1 MGGFNGSNMN
11 LEVENEGKNYE
22 RRMTLQVSD
31 AQKLQL
37 TSGVEKVENT
47 DPVAADLQAQ
57 NSMVS

>member
-37 TSGVEKVENT
+37 TSGPVENT
-47 DPVAADLQAQ
+47 DPVAADKQAQ

>member
-22 RRMTLQVSD
+22 SIMTLQVSD